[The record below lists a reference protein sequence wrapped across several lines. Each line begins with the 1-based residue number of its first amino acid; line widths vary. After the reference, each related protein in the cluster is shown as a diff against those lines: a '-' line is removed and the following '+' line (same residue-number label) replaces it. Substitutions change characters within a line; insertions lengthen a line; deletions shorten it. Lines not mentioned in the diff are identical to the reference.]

1 MKRIRELLFSWGLSF
16 LKKTKKLLGK
26 NVLLAVI
33 LSGLPGMLSAQTQPV
48 TLDVK
53 ETDVQ
58 TVFQQIKAQTGLNF
72 VYNADQLREMPRIT
86 LHAEKEPVNSVLSRI
101 FKNTPFEYRF
111 EEGIVIVKKKTKT
124 ISTSKRVV
132 GFVTDPKG
140 SPLPGVTVQVI
151 GTTVG
156 TATDEKGWFAITLPM
171 LTGKLKFSFVGYKD
185 QDAEFTEKSDT
196 LKIRL
201 WPMEPP
207 PDGKRQA
214 PFPWSRPRN

>member
-1 MKRIRELLFSWGLSF
+1 M
-16 LKKTKKLLGK
+16 
-26 NVLLAVI
+26 LAVI
-33 LSGLPGMLSAQTQPV
+33 LSGLPGMLFAQTQPV

-53 ETDVQ
+53 EADVQ
-58 TVFQQIKAQTGLNF
+58 TVFQQIKEQTGLNF

-86 LHAEKEPVNSVLSRI
+86 LHAKEEPVNSVLSRI

-132 GFVTDPKG
+132 GFVTDKKG

-151 GTTVG
+151 GTSVG
-156 TATDEKGWFAITLPM
+156 TATNEKGWFAITLPM

-185 QDAEFTEKSDT
+185 QNAEFTSPSWVTKTRTQNSPNHPTPSEFTWKKTSRNST
-196 LKIRL
+196 KPWS

-207 PDGKRQA
+207 PEEK
-214 PFPWSRPRN
+214 PRGQYLLSKLMR